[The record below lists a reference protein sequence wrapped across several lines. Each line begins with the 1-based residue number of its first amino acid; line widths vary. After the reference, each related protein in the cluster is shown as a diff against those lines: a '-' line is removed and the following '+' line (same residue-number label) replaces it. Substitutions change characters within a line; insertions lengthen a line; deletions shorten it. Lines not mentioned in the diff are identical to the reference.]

1 MIAQDH
7 VTASGLHEHAP
18 GRRLETPDILERVA
32 FYRDAPAELRSSMLR
47 AARHRMLVPGETLF
61 AEGERATHFAALGSG
76 SLRVFR
82 VGATGRQITLY
93 HVRPQETS
101 LVGMLSVLLGRP
113 LIATAQAEIA
123 SEVVVV
129 PAAAVREWVN
139 ASEALRRYI
148 FETMTRALID
158 VTSLLEDVAFRSIES
173 RLAVILIQHADDEQQ
188 IRMRHDDIAAELGTA
203 REVVSRILED
213 LERQGMIGL
222 SRGRIVVRDAGALQ
236 GLS

>member
-1 MIAQDH
+1 M
-7 VTASGLHEHAP
+7 
-18 GRRLETPDILERVA
+18 ETQDILERVA

-47 AARHRMLVPGETLF
+47 AARHRTLAPGETLF
-61 AEGERATHFAALGSG
+61 REGERATHFAALGSG

-113 LIATAQAEIA
+113 LIATAQAEVA
-123 SEVVVV
+123 SEVMVV
-129 PAAAVREWVN
+129 PAATVREWVD

-158 VTSLLEDVAFRSIES
+158 VTSLLEDIAFRNIES
-173 RLAVILIQHADDEQQ
+173 RLAVILLQHADDEQQ

-203 REVVSRILED
+203 REVVSRLLEGF
-213 LERQGMIGL
+213 ERQGIIGL

-236 GLS
+236 GLG